1 MSVDITYKNGAT
13 VLERLENFDIESILE
28 CGQCFR
34 WERNKKN
41 DYTGIVENKVVRV
54 VQTGDSIKFI
64 GCTLNDFND
73 FWFSYFDIGT
83 DYASIIKKLS
93 ADDEIMKT
101 ATGFAPGI
109 RILKQPLFETLI
121 SFIISANN
129 SIPNIK
135 HIIASLSSMYGERIV
150 FENNEYF
157 SFPDPLT
164 LANADVKDIAL
175 SKAGYRS
182 QYIRKTAVAFMTNPL
197 TVTMLKDMD
206 YTNAKK
212 KLMEYTGVGSKV
224 ADCTLLFSDS
234 FTNAFPVDVWVKKVM
249 EELYLKE
256 DTSIKKIND
265 YAINKFGNL
274 GGYAQQY
281 LFFYARSNL

>member
-1 MSVDITYKNGAT
+1 MAVDITYKNG
-13 VLERLENFDIESILE
+13 VLVLKRLGNFDIESILE

-41 DYTGIVENKVVRV
+41 DYTGIVGKNVVRIA
-54 VQTGDSIKFI
+54 QTGDSVEFI
-64 GCTLNDFND
+64 GCDLNDFND
-73 FWFSYFDIGT
+73 FWFSYFDLGT
-83 DYASIIKKLS
+83 DYEAIIKELS
-93 ADDEIMKT
+93 ANDEIMKT
-101 ATGFAPGI
+101 AAGFAPGI
-109 RILKQPLFETLI
+109 RILKQPLFETLV

-135 HIIASLSSMYGERIV
+135 RIITSLSSMYGKRII

-157 SFPDPLT
+157 SFPEPT
-164 LANADVKDIAL
+164 ALANADVKDIAL

-182 QYIRKTAVAFMTNPL
+182 QYIKKTAAAFMTDPL
-197 TVTMLKDMD
+197 TVTMLKDMA
-206 YTNAKK
+206 YANAKK

-224 ADCTLLFSDS
+224 ADCTLLFSGA
-234 FTNAFPVDVWVKKVM
+234 FTNAFPVDVWVKRVM

-256 DTSIKKIND
+256 DTPIKKISD